1 MRSRKFKNVS
11 RVKRSPQSK
20 HGKLDAKLA
29 QYSEKYGAVGQPL
42 CHKWLEASQSQPHAA
57 ITSQRPAM
65 GWMSHRFAGRG
76 CRTYLFLRASLDS
89 NKSGSS
95 KVSHIDS
102 PIGFFCK

>member
-1 MRSRKFKNVS
+1 MIELAQSSTLPTLKKERAIMRSRKLKNVS

-65 GWMSHRFAGRG
+65 GWMSHRFAG
-76 CRTYLFLRASLDS
+76 
-89 NKSGSS
+89 
-95 KVSHIDS
+95 
-102 PIGFFCK
+102 